1 MDSGFNPRDRRPP
14 PASKPAAKTA
24 ADTSDSD
31 ARRKASDSKND
42 RATPHQTPPT
52 AETFGFGKGLEAGA
66 PASAPGK
73 SSVQLGDGNRVTQEK
88 MATQL
93 EDDLHIWVNGRPHVP
108 KMAKKELS
116 AVVQHGV
123 QKTRTAAEK
132 ENPAVAEKPA
142 EDAAASSTA
151 STTDLGESNTVV
163 ESEDAETEGIDSM
176 RAMKL
181 VVKHVQDSSQS
192 LDDQDMVPSEAE
204 YSFSIKNTN
213 AHDQSM
219 GIAKNIHLDASLPK
233 AAKLKDAYFYL
244 EATDPHEEPKSLNC
258 KIIQEDG
265 SGNPKVNC
273 EVPYVKEIVDV
284 YVRAHYD
291 GDQKALSELA
301 SDSDNDVDVT
311 LHEGHQVLSTA
322 KLSALRKNKLLKR
335 MHHD

>member
-1 MDSGFNPRDRRPP
+1 
-14 PASKPAAKTA
+14 
-24 ADTSDSD
+24 
-31 ARRKASDSKND
+31 
-42 RATPHQTPPT
+42 
-52 AETFGFGKGLEAGA
+52 
-66 PASAPGK
+66 
-73 SSVQLGDGNRVTQEK
+73 
-88 MATQL
+88 
-93 EDDLHIWVNGRPHVP
+93 
-108 KMAKKELS
+108 
-116 AVVQHGV
+116 
-123 QKTRTAAEK
+123 
-132 ENPAVAEKPA
+132 
-142 EDAAASSTA
+142 
-151 STTDLGESNTVV
+151 
-163 ESEDAETEGIDSM
+163 
-176 RAMKL
+176 MKL

-244 EATDPHEEPKSLNC
+244 EVWCFSMLFMLHTMFTQATDPHEEPKSLNC